1 MNPIIQ
7 VVAAALLGLTVVAP
21 TAATA
26 LCGDPSGDGH
36 VSATDALMT
45 LLLAT
50 GGSYDAAADLD
61 LGSGPDAAVTATDA
75 LGLLVSAVGNSIPA
89 CAAAT
94 ARTALVA
101 TASCDF
107 VSGGIAEINLDDFSV
122 VSHHRGRLAGDAV
135 IRKQQGRLFVVN
147 RFGAN
152 NIQELDPDNDLAT
165 LWQCS
170 VGAGSNPHDIA
181 LVSPS
186 KAYVSRYDAKSLA
199 VIDPSVGS
207 SCSGFVTA
215 TIDLSTWADADGF
228 AEMDQMVVVGDRLFV
243 SIQRLDR
250 RNFFQPVSNGALV
263 VIDTASDTVLTTV
276 ELQLSNPFAETKGL
290 VYDQRSGKIYIGGP
304 GVLFSALGD
313 GGIEAVD
320 PETLV
325 SEGLLISGE
334 ELGGDLTDFFMLGD
348 RRAYAIV
355 AADDFVASLVELDL
369 DQRTVVSLL
378 TASPQ
383 QLSDIEITETG
394 QLWLSDRDC
403 IDPGLRVF
411 SISDNRE
418 LTNRPIYP
426 GLTPFNL
433 LFWP

>member
-1 MNPIIQ
+1 VTKHIAQIL
-7 VVAAALLGLTVVAP
+7 ATGLLATLVLP
-21 TAATA
+21 LAATA
-26 LCGDPSGDGH
+26 LCGDLSGDGRI
-36 VSATDALMT
+36 SASDALAA
-45 LLLAT
+45 LRLAIND
-50 GGSYDAAADLD
+50 GYDAAADLD
-61 LGSGPDAAVTATDA
+61 LGDGPDSAVTATDA
-75 LGLLVSAVGNSIPA
+75 LGLLVGAVGNSIPA

-94 ARTALVA
+94 AHTALVA

-107 VSGGIAEINLDDFSV
+107 VSGGIAAISLDDFSV

-135 IRKQQGRLFVVN
+135 IRKQQGRLFAVN

-165 LWQCS
+165 AWQCS

-186 KAYVSRYDAKSLA
+186 KAYVTRYDARSLA
-199 VIDPSVGS
+199 IIDPSVGS

-215 TIDLSTWADADGF
+215 TIDLSAWADADGF

-250 RNFFQPVSNGALV
+250 SNFFRPVSNGALV
-263 VIDTASDTVLTTV
+263 VIDIANDTVITTV
-276 ELQLSNPFAETKGL
+276 ELQLSNPFAATKGL
-290 VYDQRSGKIYIGGP
+290 VYDQRSGKIYVGGP
-304 GVLFSALGD
+304 GALFSSLED
-313 GGIEAVD
+313 GGIEAINA
-320 PETLV
+320 ETLS
-325 SEGLLISGE
+325 SEGLLISGK
-334 ELGGDLTDFFMLGD
+334 ELGGDLTDFFMLGS

-355 AADDFVASLVELDL
+355 AADSFVASLVELDF

-378 TASPQ
+378 TTSPQ
-383 QLSDIEITETG
+383 QLSDIEITESG

-403 IDPGLRVF
+403 LDPGLRVF

-418 LTNRPIYP
+418 LTTQPIYP